1 MERLVERL
9 DDAKRSL
16 VTLTEALA
24 LEAPSPLERDGAIQR
39 FEYTFE
45 ALWKL
50 GQRYLYVV
58 EALQAN
64 SPNVVFRNLALAGL
78 LSQEETSLALAMAQ
92 DRNLTVHTYLEP
104 LAVRIHG
111 NLPLYRGLMEVLLER
126 IEAALARS

>member
-1 MERLVERL
+1 MM
-9 DDAKRSL
+9 RS
-16 VTLTEALA
+16 
-24 LEAPSPLERDGAIQR
+24 R
-39 FEYTFE
+39 
-45 ALWKL
+45 
-50 GQRYLYVV
+50 
-58 EALQAN
+58 
-64 SPNVVFRNLALAGL
+64 L